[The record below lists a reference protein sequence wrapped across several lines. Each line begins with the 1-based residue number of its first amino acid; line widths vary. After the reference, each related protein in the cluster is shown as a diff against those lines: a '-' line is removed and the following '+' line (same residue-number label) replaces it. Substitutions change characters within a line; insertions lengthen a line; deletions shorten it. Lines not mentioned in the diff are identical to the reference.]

1 MFVRLGQIGL
11 SGAAVAV
18 GVLGVRVAS
27 AQDLGAPPP
36 EAAKVAAGPEKVKD
50 ALKIDKKPEGINAS
64 LSAGGLSSTGNSEMV
79 AFTGSGLFESRFDKN
94 GYGASLVG
102 NYGRSSP
109 PEGGDMETTTQ
120 NLQGRLRYD
129 RYVIDDASVF
139 LLLTGRHDK
148 FQGLTFRLN
157 VDPGFKYLFVN
168 QPATQFWA
176 EAGYDFQ
183 YDVRNLSGRR
193 ILDDAGMDTGELLD
207 KTETDHSARLYV
219 GFRHSFNEATA
230 LSTGVEYL
238 QGFVESERWRLNYD
252 ALFTAKFW
260 GNLALGVGFLA
271 RYDHAPLPSKEE
283 LDTTSTLSI
292 IYSYSTMADK

>member
-1 MFVRLGQIGL
+1 MFARLHLIALGTAACAGLLFTVR
-11 SGAAVAV
+11 A
-18 GVLGVRVAS
+18 AS

-36 EAAKVAAGPEKVKD
+36 DAKKEAAGPDKVKD
-50 ALKIDKKPEGINAS
+50 ALKIDKAPEGTTAS
-64 LSAGGLSSTGNSEMV
+64 LSAGGLSSTGNSKMV
-79 AFTGSGLFESRFDKN
+79 AFTGAGLYDSRFGKN

-102 NYGRSSP
+102 NYGRSAP

-148 FQGLTFRLN
+148 FQGLSFRLN

-168 QPATQFWA
+168 QAPTQLWA

-183 YDVRNLSGRR
+183 YDIRNRSGRE
-193 ILDDAGMDTGELLD
+193 IVDDMGMVIGELD

-230 LSTGVEYL
+230 FSTGLEYL
-238 QGFVESERWRLNYD
+238 QSFVESERYRLNYD

-271 RYDHAPLPSKEE
+271 RYDHAPLPTKEK

-292 IYSYSTMADK
+292 IYSYSDVVAE